1 MKKPTN
7 RKNARP
13 DLPVIS
19 ITATLA
25 EAQLLKTL
33 IERLASHNEANK
45 HIPESFKS
53 GWNTFRTSSI
63 EAFVSGDINVT
74 SEADV
79 ISKPFVKSF
88 LFTCINAGNNGSY
101 TLVWG
106 SSLS

>member
-7 RKNARP
+7 RKSDRP

-33 IERLASHNEANK
+33 VERLASNNNSNN
-45 HIPESFKS
+45 HIPESFKA
-53 GWNTFRTSSI
+53 GWHSFRTSSI

-88 LFTCINAGNNGSY
+88 LFTCINAGNNGKYS
-101 TLVWG
+101 LVWG

>member
-7 RKNARP
+7 RKNTRP

-25 EAQLLKTL
+25 EAELLKTL
-33 IERLASHNEANK
+33 IERLAGQNNAGR
-45 HIPESFKS
+45 HIPESFKP
-53 GWNTFRTSSI
+53 GWNTFRSSSI

-79 ISKPFVKSF
+79 ITKPFVKSF
-88 LFTCINAGNNGSY
+88 LFTCINAGSNGNYS
-101 TLVWG
+101 LVWG